1 MLQYIEITWILVCY
15 HNRPESSLTT
25 EFQRSADWPIVAS
38 VTFQIR
44 VQENLDIPDFK
55 NVAIRLPE
63 SIQGINLTEGA
74 RLPEHGIVEN
84 KQFPFRS

>member
-1 MLQYIEITWILVCY
+1 M
-15 HNRPESSLTT
+15 
-25 EFQRSADWPIVAS
+25 
-38 VTFQIR
+38 TFQIW